1 VTAAAS
7 HVPPPLIAQLKPG
20 GRMVIPLG
28 AQFMTQFLMLVE
40 KHVDGTVSSRQIIP
54 VGFVPLTGG
63 H

>member
-1 VTAAAS
+1 
-7 HVPPPLIAQLKPG
+7 LIAQLKPG

-40 KHVDGTVSSRQIIP
+40 KRPDGSVSSRQIIP